1 MPNENPPPPSLF
13 AEIETVLHALSLYGA
28 AGLAAFGW
36 AMGWLMDVPAAEWL
50 PLWVCAALLI
60 YNADRLRR
68 DPADAL
74 NVPARTA
81 ASVRL
86 RGASSVTLT
95 LAALVLIGLPVWRR
109 DWVILVLIII
119 GAIISL
125 SYSIPILGFRWKD
138 LPLVKTLFAPTVVT
152 VAIFSPTAI
161 ALTNVV
167 VALNDQFPTVDADY
181 LLRAPRDFFLALKLT
196 IFLAPWAWCHLL
208 FNMLL
213 CDLRDRAGDMQ
224 CGIRSIPVVFGEKGA
239 RTLLWALAVIGQI
252 ILVTPIGLRLI
263 EDLPFAFLAL
273 FTGLYQAY
281 LLLATR
287 RPRSE
292 RFYEWAVEGLLYVPA
307 VACGLVLFITRHMS
321 PMH

>member
-36 AMGWLMDVPAAEWL
+36 AMGWLMGVPAAEWL
-50 PLWVCAALLI
+50 PLWFCAALLI

-138 LPLVKTLFAPTVVT
+138 LPLV
-152 VAIFSPTAI
+152 
-161 ALTNVV
+161 
-167 VALNDQFPTVDADY
+167 
-181 LLRAPRDFFLALKLT
+181 
-196 IFLAPWAWCHLL
+196 PWAFCLLL